1 MKKYT
6 AAFPSVTLASK
17 AKYVLETAGY
27 EARLIRTPKT
37 LGSGCGYSV
46 VTNAN
51 AAAITSLLEQYGIN
65 YKAISESG
73 S

>member
-6 AAFPSVTLASK
+6 VAFPSVTIASK

-37 LGSGCGYSV
+37 LASGCGYSV
-46 VTNAN
+46 ATNAN